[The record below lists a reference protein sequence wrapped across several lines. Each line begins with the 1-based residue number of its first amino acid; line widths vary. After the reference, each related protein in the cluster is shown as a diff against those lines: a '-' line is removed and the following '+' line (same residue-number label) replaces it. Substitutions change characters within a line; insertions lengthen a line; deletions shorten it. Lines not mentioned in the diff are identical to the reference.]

1 MAKQKITREI
11 AIRTIASMVRDSA
24 NPVSWIKIA
33 CEIDT
38 KYIVRKNGW
47 KLVRN
52 ALWELRDGNVIDR
65 TDDVFREEYVV
76 SKAIK
81 HEPSIELIEERLEL
95 LGSDH
100 PLVDQIEERISEFE
114 FADGYCDHE
123 ELMQMNNQIT
133 NAIKELNR

>member
-24 NPVSWIKIA
+24 DPISWEQIRD
-33 CEIDT
+33 EINS

-47 KLVRN
+47 GLVRN

-65 TDDVFREEYVV
+65 TDDLWVEEYVV

-81 HEPSIELIEERLEL
+81 
-95 LGSDH
+95 
-100 PLVDQIEERISEFE
+100 
-114 FADGYCDHE
+114 
-123 ELMQMNNQIT
+123 
-133 NAIKELNR
+133 ELNR